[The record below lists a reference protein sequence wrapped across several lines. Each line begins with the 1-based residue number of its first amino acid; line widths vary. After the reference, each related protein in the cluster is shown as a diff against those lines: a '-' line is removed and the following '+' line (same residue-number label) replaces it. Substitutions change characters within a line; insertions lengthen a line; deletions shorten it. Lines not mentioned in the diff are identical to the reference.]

1 MANSK
6 KEKIKILI
14 LLNGKTQ
21 KNAYELKISKRKN
34 TLKKLKD
41 LIIYEKKYSNSSF
54 NKMKIK
60 E

>member
-1 MANSK
+1 MENSK

-14 LLNGKTQ
+14 WLNGKTE
-21 KNAYELKISKRKN
+21 KNAYELKIPKEIN